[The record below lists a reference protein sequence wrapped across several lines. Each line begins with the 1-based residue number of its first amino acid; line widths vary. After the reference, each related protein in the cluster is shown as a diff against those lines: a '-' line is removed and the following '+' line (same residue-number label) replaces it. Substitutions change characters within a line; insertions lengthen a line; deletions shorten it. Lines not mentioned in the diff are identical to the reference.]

1 MKSGG
6 MGVCESARICWFQRN
21 WRGKG
26 GGRGRGERSGTQAA
40 RTDLEKKARMSEIV
54 KCGGMPLIL
63 THSRSFGASM
73 R

>member
-1 MKSGG
+1 
-6 MGVCESARICWFQRN
+6 MGVCENARICWFRRN
-21 WRGKG
+21 CGGRG
-26 GGRGRGERSGTQAA
+26 GGGRGERSGTQAA
-40 RTDLEKKARMSEIV
+40 RADLEKKARMSETV